1 MTFLAKIFDVYK
13 HHAVICIS
21 ILILGISLRL
31 ADLNI
36 YFYDVFFICKKSSKK
51 GIYVLSMLRIRLLS
65 LNTFSY
71 KDFDVAYNIS

>member
-1 MTFLAKIFDVYK
+1 MLNKMTFLAKIFDAYK

-36 YFYDVFFICKKSSKK
+36 YFYDV
-51 GIYVLSMLRIRLLS
+51 LLS
-65 LNTFSY
+65 AKTVQIRVYRNDSKFYYFLFKYVTY
-71 KDFDVAYNIS
+71 KISRLK

>member
-1 MTFLAKIFDVYK
+1 MLNKMTFLAKIFDVYK

-36 YFYDVFFICKKSSKK
+36 YFYDVFIICKNSSNK
-51 GIYVLSMLRIRLLS
+51 GI
-65 LNTFSY
+65 
-71 KDFDVAYNIS
+71 

>member
-13 HHAVICIS
+13 HHGVICIS

-36 YFYDVFFICKKSSKK
+36 YFYDVFMICKNSSNK
-51 GIYVLSMLRIRLLS
+51 GI
-65 LNTFSY
+65 
-71 KDFDVAYNIS
+71 